1 MATMIQNIRTLLWLI
16 FVFVVVIE
24 LVVVLQLATGAASLT
39 LGQLALIT
47 QNALLLGI
55 FDKVLIVAL
64 FGTFVF
70 EKQN

>member
-70 EKQN
+70 EKQD